1 MLRRLVSAFSCS
13 SEPSGKSGRDF
24 VSRALWLM
32 FAISTAWAVY
42 VFGSQYGS
50 CRAHGS
56 GELFCFVIALIF
68 GWLEILFFIIGT
80 VVKFLMLVL
89 P

>member
-1 MLRRLVSAFSCS
+1 MSASLQNWA
-13 SEPSGKSGRDF
+13 
-24 VSRALWLM
+24 SRALWLI
-32 FAISTAWAVY
+32 FAISAVWAVY

-56 GELFCFVIALIF
+56 GELFCFAIALVF
-68 GWLEILFFIIGT
+68 GWLEVLVFAIVTIAK
-80 VVKFLMLVL
+80 VLMLIL